1 MTAADTDIVDAELLV
16 TATVVDPRLLSL
28 VGEWSTDD
36 DTCCCGSDGSRT
48 VFKSHNTTVSFM
60 YLNAFSLNRPFGM
73 ALARLC
79 LAFLWISVVPSITC
93 SFHLALA
100 RSSW

>member
-1 MTAADTDIVDAELLV
+1 MAAADTDAVDEELLGK
-16 TATVVDPRLLSL
+16 ATVVDPRLLSL

-36 DTCCCGSDGSRT
+36 DIGCRGSDGSRT
-48 VFKSHNTTVSFM
+48 VLKSHNTTVSFM

-73 ALARLC
+73 ALDRLC
-79 LAFLWISVVPSITC
+79 LALLWISVVPSITC